1 MTPDEE
7 SSDGSSIIKI
17 ELELSTAVEQFH
29 ARKFGGR
36 AYNKAEKMSALKMS
50 NAGRVKKQKTLVKM
64 AMQEVVKML
73 GVDGLELMCKEDEQ
87 DQLVKEEKLSEDG
100 ASLQGAPNL
109 TCTRGEA
116 R

>member
-50 NAGRVKKQKTLVKM
+50 NAGRVKKIENSCQNGH
-64 AMQEVVKML
+64 E
-73 GVDGLELMCKEDEQ
+73 GGGQ
-87 DQLVKEEKLSEDG
+87 DVRSRWFG
-100 ASLQGAPNL
+100 TNVQG
-109 TCTRGEA
+109 G
-116 R
+116 